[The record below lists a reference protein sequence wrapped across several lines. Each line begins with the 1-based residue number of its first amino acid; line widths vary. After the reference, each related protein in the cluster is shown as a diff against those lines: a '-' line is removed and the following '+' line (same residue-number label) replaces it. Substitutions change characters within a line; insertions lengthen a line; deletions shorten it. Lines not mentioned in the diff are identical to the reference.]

1 MKKVQTSDLEKN
13 SASFINSAQNY
24 RNAIKNAS
32 FLNIFAFLKKK
43 DAFLLLF
50 ACIISIINGFFKPY
64 MTFLL
69 GRLFH
74 AFSLISLKE
83 ITEKQFKSQIDQYIL
98 HLLVL
103 AIASFI
109 GGWLFQSL
117 WHIFAE
123 IYIKRVYK
131 KLFSSFASKEFEWYD
146 SNRTGISGL
155 INRCEKDI
163 QSLHYT
169 HSNVLG
175 RLLSSF
181 ITLVISL
188 FLAFWYS
195 WKLTFAILVS
205 LPVVILIAAITSY
218 FIGPYI
224 YREKEIL
231 TRAATHVNQAI
242 VNMPIVKI
250 FNAQQYES
258 RNFDSYISKSS
269 NFIRLYKKTYS
280 IQQSIIRFFVL
291 VMFIQGFW
299 YGTHLVITNEVSSG
313 NVLTVFWACLMI
325 SFSMQTIIQLLLYLK
340 SGIIASYDLQNIF
353 KDEKNKKSPY
363 SFQGSLFP
371 EKCHGKIV
379 YDLVSFAYPLRP
391 EKIILKDVSLV
402 FPAGKTTFI
411 VGSSGSGKSTLAALL
426 IKIYKPDSGSI
437 YIDNKHIG
445 LLNTNWVRNNVTL
458 IEQPVIFNETLK
470 LNITLGKPS
479 PDLTDISEIKNASRM
494 ALLEEMIYELPD
506 GYDTRLGMNGM
517 LLSNGQMQR
526 VAIARARFR
535 DTPILILDES
545 TSSLDYIN
553 RSLIYDAI
561 RFWRK
566 NKTTIIITHDMSQIK
581 GSDYIYV
588 MNDGF
593 LVQKGFKNDLLED
606 KNGTFFNVYS
616 QKKGDKID
624 AISPE
629 RIHSSPG
636 NISKNM
642 SIESFSNDKPQ
653 MDQAVYESLK
663 TKLNKEE
670 IFLLNSGNITLR
682 NRRNT
687 TNIRNL
693 LASNINN
700 YKSKK
705 EYGFLKKYFRLNISL
720 WNILKNN
727 WSYIN
732 KKTYFIIGLLF
743 CIGNGI
749 STPLFSYTL
758 SKLLAL
764 FFSSKSI
771 LEIKR
776 KSLQYSMIILGVSFF
791 DSLTLY
797 LKIYLL
803 EYSADSWITNIRSI
817 LFKNILFQDIHY
829 FSEGTYSS
837 ENTTRIIIN
846 ETELMR
852 TIFGQITGNILVAV
866 VMVLAGVIWSF
877 VIAWKLSIIIVGVA
891 PLLYISIRLN
901 SYLNTKWDHKYKDEN
916 INAMSILYEFSGNIF
931 TVKALLLDNF
941 FQKKFMLSIKRIFV
955 KGIRKA
961 IYIGFGY
968 GIMESIIF
976 SFEALL
982 FFYGS
987 RSILNKTYTPIVV
1000 LTIFS
1005 LIIFSVITAAQF
1017 LSMVPQYNKVKKAYE
1032 SVNDLFN
1039 ISEKNTENKGSLIVP
1054 LNGEIIFK
1062 NIFFSYPG
1070 HSDIQVLENINLKIE
1085 NNEKIA
1091 LVGLSGS
1098 GKSTMISLIQKLYQA
1113 HSGFITINGHNIS
1126 SIETKWLRNHIAVVR
1141 QTPMLFN
1148 RTIEQNIAYGLDSF
1162 NISDVRKAAQKA
1174 AIDDFIIKLPDG
1186 YNTILGDYG
1195 RGLSTGQ
1202 AQRVSLARAFIR
1214 NPRILIL
1221 DECTSSLDSLCASSI
1236 QEIIKNITNMTVIIV
1251 THSKEM
1257 MKLADKIVLLK
1268 SGRIAETGTY
1278 DELIKMKKD
1287 FWTLIQKGQWI

>member
-1 MKKVQTSDLEKN
+1 MEKNQAGYLEKN
-13 SASFINSAQNY
+13 STYINSRESYKDNIKHASFFNL
-24 RNAIKNAS
+24 
-32 FLNIFAFLKKK
+32 FTFLKKK

-50 ACIISIINGFFKPY
+50 SCIISIINGFFKPY

-83 ITEKQFKSQIDQYIL
+83 ITEKQFNNQINQYIL
-98 HLLVL
+98 HLLFL

-117 WHIFAE
+117 WHIFSE

-131 KLFSSFASKEFEWYD
+131 KLFSNFATKEFEWYD
-146 SNRTGISGL
+146 CNKTGVSGL

-169 HSNVLG
+169 HSDVLG

-188 FLAFWYS
+188 FLAFWHS
-195 WKLTFAILVS
+195 WKLTFAVLAS

-224 YREKEIL
+224 YREKEVL
-231 TRAATHVNQAI
+231 AQAATHINQSI
-242 VNMPIVKI
+242 VNMPIVKV

-258 RNFDSYISKSS
+258 RNFNSYISESS
-269 NFIRLYKKTYS
+269 NAIRRYKKTYS
-280 IQQSIIRFFVL
+280 IQQSFIRFVSL

-313 NVLTVFWACLMI
+313 NVLTVFWACLII

-353 KDEKNKKSPY
+353 KDKKNKKSPY
-363 SFQGSLFP
+363 PFQGILFP
-371 EKCHGKIV
+371 EKCYGRIV

-391 EKIILKDVSLV
+391 EKMVLENVSLV

-411 VGSSGSGKSTLAALL
+411 VGPSGSGKSSLATLL
-426 IKIYKPDSGSI
+426 IKIYKPNTGSI

-445 LLNTNWVRNNVTL
+445 LLNTNWVRNNITL
-458 IEQPVIFNETLK
+458 IQQPVIFNETLK
-470 LNITLGKPS
+470 LNITLGKPLS
-479 PDLTDISEIKNASRM
+479 DLENTSEIKNASRM
-494 ALLEEMIYELPD
+494 ALLQEMIFELPD
-506 GYDTRLGMNGM
+506 GYDTRLGMNGIS
-517 LLSNGQMQR
+517 LSNGQMQR

-535 DTPILILDES
+535 DSSILILDES

-566 NKTTIIITHDMSQIK
+566 DKTTIIITHDISQIK
-581 GSDYIYV
+581 DSDYIYV
-588 MNDGF
+588 MDDGF
-593 LVQKGFKNDLLED
+593 LVQKGLKNDLLED

-616 QKKGDKID
+616 QKKESKID
-624 AISPE
+624 DISTE
-629 RIHSSPG
+629 KVNTSPR
-636 NISKNM
+636 NIPKT
-642 SIESFSNDKPQ
+642 
-653 MDQAVYESLK
+653 VYESLK
-663 TKLNKEE
+663 AKLNNEE
-670 IFLLNSGNITLR
+670 MFLLNSGNVILE

-693 LASNINN
+693 LASNMNDH
-700 YKSKK
+700 KRR
-705 EYGFLKKYFRLNISL
+705 KKY
-720 WNILKNN
+720 
-727 WSYIN
+727 
-732 KKTYFIIGLLF
+732 
-743 CIGNGI
+743 GNGV

-771 LEIKR
+771 SEIKR
-776 KSLQYSMIILGVSFF
+776 KSFQYSMIILGVSFF
-791 DSLTLY
+791 DSLTLF

-829 FSEGTYSS
+829 FSEKTYSS

-846 ETELMR
+846 ETDLMR
-852 TIFGQITGNILVAV
+852 TIFGQITGNILVAIIMILV
-866 VMVLAGVIWSF
+866 GVTWSF
-877 VIAWKLSIIIVGVA
+877 IIAWKLSIIIVGVV

-916 INAMSILYEFSGNIF
+916 INAMSILYELSENIF

-941 FQKKFMLSIKRIFV
+941 FQEKFTLSIKRIFV

-961 IYIGFGY
+961 IYVGFGY
-968 GIMESIIF
+968 GITESIIF
-976 SFEALL
+976 FFEGLDINFHDLGSNIDTALL
-982 FFYGS
+982 FWYGS
-987 RSILNKTYTPIVV
+987 KTILNKTYTPIVV

-1005 LIIFSVITAAQF
+1005 LIIFSVITASQF
-1017 LSMVPQYNKVKKAYE
+1017 LSMVPQYNKVKRAYG

-1039 ISEKNTENKGSLIVP
+1039 ISKKTTENEGSLVVP

-1062 NIFFSYPG
+1062 NVFFSYPG
-1070 HSDIQVLENINLKIE
+1070 HSHIQVLEKINLKIR

-1098 GKSTMISLIQKLYQA
+1098 GKSTIISLIQKLYQVD
-1113 HSGFITINGHNIS
+1113 SGFITINGHNIS

-1162 NISDVRKAAQKA
+1162 NIYDVRTAAKKA
-1174 AIDDFIIKLPDG
+1174 AIDDFIMKLPDG
-1186 YNTILGDYG
+1186 YKTVLGDYG

-1236 QEIIKNITNMTVIIV
+1236 HEIIKNINDMTIIII

-1257 MKLADKIVLLK
+1257 MKLANKIVFLRN
-1268 SGRIAETGTY
+1268 GRIAETGTY
-1278 DELIKMKKD
+1278 DELINMKKD